1 MDGEALACAGSDCRM
16 FTCFYCSQ
24 NTDSHTA
31 SAAAPM
37 AACHDNPKRR
47 TKMKIS
53 TKGIYAL
60 EVAVDLAIH
69 ADNENRVSIRS
80 VAERRKLS
88 EKYLERIVSML
99 KKANL
104 VKSTRGAYGGYCLAR
119 DPKDITVLDVL
130 MAAEGDLAPVQ
141 CLTKD
146 TDCGIDCDGC
156 ATRNTWNHIWE
167 LMKSVAGDTS
177 IAQIKDLAERKQ
189 RVSGGVQ

>member
-1 MDGEALACAGSDCRM
+1 
-16 FTCFYCSQ
+16 
-24 NTDSHTA
+24 
-31 SAAAPM
+31 
-37 AACHDNPKRR
+37 
-47 TKMKIS
+47 MKIS

-69 ADNENRVSIRS
+69 ADDENRVSIRS

-99 KKANL
+99 KKAGI

-156 ATRNTWNHIWE
+156 ATRTTWKHMWD
-167 LMKSVAGDTS
+167 LLKSAVSDTS
-177 IAQIKDLAERKQ
+177 IEQIKELAESKQ
-189 RVSGGVQ
+189 SVSGGVQ

>member
-1 MDGEALACAGSDCRM
+1 
-16 FTCFYCSQ
+16 
-24 NTDSHTA
+24 
-31 SAAAPM
+31 
-37 AACHDNPKRR
+37 
-47 TKMKIS
+47 MKIS

-69 ADNENRVSIRS
+69 ADDENRVSIRS

-99 KKANL
+99 KKAGV

-141 CLTKD
+141 CLTKE
-146 TDCGIDCDGC
+146 TDCGIDCERC
-156 ATRNTWNHIWE
+156 ATRNTWNHIWD
-167 LMKSVAGDTS
+167 LLKNAVSDTS
-177 IAQIKDLAERKQ
+177 IEQIKELAERKQ
-189 RVSGGVQ
+189 SVSGGV

>member
-1 MDGEALACAGSDCRM
+1 
-16 FTCFYCSQ
+16 
-24 NTDSHTA
+24 
-31 SAAAPM
+31 
-37 AACHDNPKRR
+37 
-47 TKMKIS
+47 MKIS

-60 EVAVDLAIH
+60 EVAVDLAIY
-69 ADNENRVSIRS
+69 ADEENRVSIRS
-80 VAERRKLS
+80 VAERRNLS

-99 KKANL
+99 KKAGV

-156 ATRNTWNHIWE
+156 ATRSTWNHIWD
-167 LMKSVAGDTS
+167 LLKTAIKDTS
-177 IAQIKDLAERKQ
+177 IAQIKEMAESKEKM
-189 RVSGGVQ
+189 SGGVQ